1 MTVSE
6 VLGDSG
12 VKIKFIRL
20 GNALLVKD
28 GSAKH
33 LSEATTRARNDGQ
46 GKPHVDVK
54 GVARHSD

>member
-1 MTVSE
+1 MTVSD

-12 VKIKFIRL
+12 VKFKVIRL

-28 GSAKH
+28 GSAEH

-46 GKPHVDVK
+46 RKTRVNVK
-54 GVARHSD
+54 GVAVDTD

>member
-12 VKIKFIRL
+12 VKFKVIRL

-28 GSAKH
+28 GSAEH

-46 GKPHVDVK
+46 RKTRVNVK
-54 GVARHSD
+54 GVAVDTD